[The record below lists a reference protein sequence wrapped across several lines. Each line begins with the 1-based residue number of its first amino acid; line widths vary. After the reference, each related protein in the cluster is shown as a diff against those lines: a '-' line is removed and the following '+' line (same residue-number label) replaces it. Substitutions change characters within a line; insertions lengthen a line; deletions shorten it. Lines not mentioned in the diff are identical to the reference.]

1 MYYLGVDGGGTKT
14 AFILI
19 NEDGKIV
26 SYQRKG
32 NSYYVQVGFDKFRK
46 ILNAGITDVCKEVD
60 IVISDINYSFFG
72 IPAYGE
78 RKNDIPLLKEI
89 VRDIL
94 QNDKFKCGNDA
105 EAGWAGSLACQPG
118 INLVGGT
125 GAIGFGKD
133 QYGNTARSG
142 GWPYFCGDEG
152 SAYWLGKKLISLF
165 EKESDGREEK
175 TPLYEIVRKK
185 FNLKSDF
192 DFITVVQKDLK
203 MQREEIAKLNLLL
216 LQAAEQDD
224 KRALDIYKEAA
235 YEHSLTV
242 EAIIN
247 KLNFAENQEILVSYS
262 GGVFKSGEYILKP
275 LKDYIS
281 KDNIKLV
288 EPILQPVSGAALYA
302 LEFDKKVI
310 SPEIINRLKNE
321 EKKVL
326 RI

>member
-14 AFILI
+14 DFILI

-26 SYQRKG
+26 SYKRKG
-32 NSYYVQVGFDKFRK
+32 SSYYVQVGFDKFRK
-46 ILNAGITDVCKEVD
+46 ILNAGITDLCEEAD
-60 IVISDINYSFFG
+60 IAISNINYSFFG
-72 IPAYGE
+72 IPTYGE
-78 RKNDIPLLKEI
+78 RKNDVPLLKEI

-94 QNDKFKCGNDA
+94 QNDKFKCGNDV
-105 EAGWAGSLACQPG
+105 EAGWAGSLAYQPG

-152 SAYWLGKKLISLF
+152 SAYWLGKKVISLF
-165 EKESDGREEK
+165 EKESDGREKK

-192 DFITVVQKDLK
+192 DLITVVEEDLK
-203 MQREEIAKLNLLL
+203 MLREEIAKLSLLL
-216 LQAAEQDD
+216 FQAAEQGD
-224 KRALDIYKEAA
+224 KRAINIYKEAA
-235 YEHSLTV
+235 YEYSLIV
-242 EAIIN
+242 NALID
-247 KLNFAENQEILVSYS
+247 KLNFKDEEEILISYS

-275 LKDYIS
+275 LKAYIS

-288 EPILQPVSGAALYA
+288 EPILQPVTGAALHA